1 MIIKVGTDLN
11 DHLVQSHLQS
21 FKNPES
27 TDSNLGYHLTT
38 LILDMR
44 KYRQEDPVKYFTIT

>member
-44 KYRQEDPVKYFTIT
+44 KYRQKDPVKYFTIT